1 MKIEK
6 IVCGAY
12 AENAYCIDGELL
24 IDPGD
29 DLPTL
34 ARLAGGIKAIL
45 LTHGHF
51 DHMLAAEEL
60 QKRTGV
66 PVYVHPL
73 DAPMLSD
80 ASLSAYNPEVSSLPQ
95 PGHIACTAYPESL
108 FGFRVLHTPG
118 HTPGSVCL
126 YREEEKV
133 LFSGDTLFQAGF
145 GRTDLA
151 GGSMHQLLSSLQT
164 LLALPRDVRVYPG
177 HGESTTIDEECRRYR
192 RGRRNRFG

>member
-29 DLPTL
+29 DLPAL

-51 DHMLAAEEL
+51 DHMLAAEKL
-60 QKRTGV
+60 QERTGI

-95 PGHIACTAYPESL
+95 PGRIAYTAYPESL

-126 YREEEKV
+126 YHEAEKV
-133 LFSGDTLFQAGF
+133 LFSGDTLFRAGF

-151 GGSMHQLLSSLQT
+151 GGSMHQLLSSLRT
-164 LLALPRDVRVYPG
+164 LLALPRDIKVYPG

-192 RGRRNRFG
+192 R

>member
-1 MKIEK
+1 MKIER

-29 DLPTL
+29 DLPAL

-95 PGHIACTAYPESL
+95 PGHIACTAYLESL

-126 YREEEKV
+126 YHEEEKV
-133 LFSGDTLFQAGF
+133 LFSGDTLFRAGF

-151 GGSMHQLLSSLQT
+151 GGSMHQLLSSLRT

-192 RGRRNRFG
+192 R

>member
-1 MKIEK
+1 MKIER

-34 ARLAGGIKAIL
+34 ARIAGGIKAIL

-126 YREEEKV
+126 YHEAEKV
-133 LFSGDTLFQAGF
+133 LFSGDTLFRAGF

-151 GGSMHQLLSSLQT
+151 GGSMHQLLSSLRT
-164 LLALPRDVRVYPG
+164 LLALPRDIKVYPG

-192 RGRRNRFG
+192 R

>member
-1 MKIEK
+1 MKIER

-34 ARLAGGIKAIL
+34 ARIAGGIKAIL

-126 YREEEKV
+126 YHEAEKV
-133 LFSGDTLFQAGF
+133 LFSVDTLFRAGF

-151 GGSMHQLLSSLQT
+151 GGSMHQLLSSLRT
-164 LLALPRDVRVYPG
+164 LLALPRDIKVYPG

-192 RGRRNRFG
+192 R

>member
-1 MKIEK
+1 MNEERIMKIEK

-66 PVYVHPL
+66 PVYGASAGRAPCFRTHP
-73 DAPMLSD
+73 
-80 ASLSAYNPEVSSLPQ
+80 
-95 PGHIACTAYPESL
+95 
-108 FGFRVLHTPG
+108 
-118 HTPGSVCL
+118 
-126 YREEEKV
+126 
-133 LFSGDTLFQAGF
+133 
-145 GRTDLA
+145 
-151 GGSMHQLLSSLQT
+151 
-164 LLALPRDVRVYPG
+164 
-177 HGESTTIDEECRRYR
+177 
-192 RGRRNRFG
+192 

>member
-95 PGHIACTAYPESL
+95 PGHIAYTAYPESL

-126 YREEEKV
+126 YHEAEKV
-133 LFSGDTLFQAGF
+133 LFSGDTLFRAGF

-151 GGSMHQLLSSLQT
+151 GGSMHQLLSSLRT
-164 LLALPRDVRVYPG
+164 LLALPRDIKVYPG

-192 RGRRNRFG
+192 R

>member
-1 MKIEK
+1 MKIER

-34 ARLAGGIKAIL
+34 ARIAGGIKAIL

-126 YREEEKV
+126 YNEGEKV
-133 LFSGDTLFQAGF
+133 LFSGDTLFRAGF

-151 GGSMHQLLSSLQT
+151 GGSMHQLLSSLRT

-192 RGRRNRFG
+192 R

>member
-51 DHMLAAEEL
+51 DHMLAAEKL
-60 QKRTGV
+60 QERTGV

-126 YREEEKV
+126 YHEAEKV
-133 LFSGDTLFQAGF
+133 LFSGDTLFRAGF

-151 GGSMHQLLSSLQT
+151 GGSMHQLLSSLRT

-192 RGRRNRFG
+192 R

>member
-1 MKIEK
+1 MKIER

-126 YREEEKV
+126 YHEEEKV

-151 GGSMHQLLSSLQT
+151 GGSMHQLLSSLRT

-192 RGRRNRFG
+192 R

>member
-95 PGHIACTAYPESL
+95 PGHIAYTAYPESL

-133 LFSGDTLFQAGF
+133 LFSGDTLFRAGF

-151 GGSMHQLLSSLQT
+151 GGSMHQLLSSLRT
-164 LLALPRDVRVYPG
+164 LLALPRDIKVYPG

-192 RGRRNRFG
+192 R

>member
-12 AENAYCIDGELL
+12 AENAYCVDGALL

-29 DLPTL
+29 DLPAL
-34 ARLAGGIKAIL
+34 VRVAGGIKAIL

-60 QKRTGV
+60 QKQTGV

-95 PGHIACTAYPESL
+95 PGHIAYTAYPESL

-126 YREEEKV
+126 YHEEEKV
-133 LFSGDTLFQAGF
+133 LFSGDTLFRAGF

-151 GGSMHQLLSSLQT
+151 GGSMHQLLSSLRT
-164 LLALPRDVRVYPG
+164 LLALPRDVKVYPG

-192 RGRRNRFG
+192 R

>member
-1 MKIEK
+1 MNEERIMKIEK

-126 YREEEKV
+126 YHEGEKV
-133 LFSGDTLFQAGF
+133 LFSGDTLFRAGF

-151 GGSMHQLLSSLQT
+151 GGSMHQLLSSLRT

-192 RGRRNRFG
+192 R

>member
-1 MKIEK
+1 MNEERIMKIER

-126 YREEEKV
+126 YHEGEKV
-133 LFSGDTLFQAGF
+133 LFSGDTLFRAGF

-151 GGSMHQLLSSLQT
+151 GGSMHQLLSSLRT

-192 RGRRNRFG
+192 R

>member
-1 MKIEK
+1 MKIER

-29 DLPTL
+29 DLPAL
-34 ARLAGGIKAIL
+34 ARLSGGIKAIL

-126 YREEEKV
+126 YHEGEKV
-133 LFSGDTLFQAGF
+133 LFSGDTLFRAGF

-151 GGSMHQLLSSLQT
+151 GGSMHQLLSSLRT

-192 RGRRNRFG
+192 R

>member
-126 YREEEKV
+126 YHEGEKV
-133 LFSGDTLFQAGF
+133 LLSGDTLCRAGF
-145 GRTDLA
+145 GCTDLA
-151 GGSMHQLLSSLQT
+151 GGSMHQLLSSLRT

-192 RGRRNRFG
+192 R

>member
-34 ARLAGGIKAIL
+34 ARIAGGIKAIL

-118 HTPGSVCL
+118 QTPGSVCL
-126 YREEEKV
+126 YHEAEKV
-133 LFSGDTLFQAGF
+133 LFSGDTLFRAGF

-151 GGSMHQLLSSLQT
+151 GGSMHQLLSSLRT
-164 LLALPRDVRVYPG
+164 LLALPRDIKVYPG

-192 RGRRNRFG
+192 R

>member
-1 MKIEK
+1 MNEERIMKIEK

-95 PGHIACTAYPESL
+95 PGHIAYTAYPESL

-126 YREEEKV
+126 YREAEKV
-133 LFSGDTLFQAGF
+133 LFSGDTLFRAGF

-151 GGSMHQLLSSLQT
+151 GGSMHQLLSSLRT

-192 RGRRNRFG
+192 R

>member
-1 MKIEK
+1 MNEERIMKIEK

-34 ARLAGGIKAIL
+34 ARIAGGIKAIL

-126 YREEEKV
+126 YHEGEKV
-133 LFSGDTLFQAGF
+133 LFSGDTLFRAGF

-151 GGSMHQLLSSLQT
+151 GGSMHQLLSSLRT

-192 RGRRNRFG
+192 R

>member
-1 MKIEK
+1 MKIER

-34 ARLAGGIKAIL
+34 ARIAGGIKAIL

-126 YREEEKV
+126 YHEGEKV
-133 LFSGDTLFQAGF
+133 LFSGDTLFRAGF

-151 GGSMHQLLSSLQT
+151 GGSMHQVLSSLRT

-192 RGRRNRFG
+192 R

>member
-73 DAPMLSD
+73 DVPMLSD

-126 YREEEKV
+126 YHEGEKV
-133 LFSGDTLFQAGF
+133 LFSGDTLFRAGF

-151 GGSMHQLLSSLQT
+151 GGSMHQLLSSLRT
-164 LLALPRDVRVYPG
+164 LLALPRDVWVYPG
-177 HGESTTIDEECRRYR
+177 HGESTTIDKECRRYR
-192 RGRRNRFG
+192 R

>member
-192 RGRRNRFG
+192 R

>member
-1 MKIEK
+1 MKIER

-29 DLPTL
+29 DLPAL

-151 GGSMHQLLSSLQT
+151 GGSMHQLLSSLRT

-192 RGRRNRFG
+192 R

>member
-34 ARLAGGIKAIL
+34 ARLDGGIKAIL

-126 YREEEKV
+126 YHEGEKV
-133 LFSGDTLFQAGF
+133 LFSGDTLFRAGF

-151 GGSMHQLLSSLQT
+151 GGSMHQLLSSLRT

-192 RGRRNRFG
+192 R

>member
-1 MKIEK
+1 MKIER

-95 PGHIACTAYPESL
+95 PGHIACTAYPASL

-118 HTPGSVCL
+118 HTPGSVG
-126 YREEEKV
+126 RDHAAEKV
-133 LFSGDTLFQAGF
+133 LFSGDTLFRAGF

-151 GGSMHQLLSSLQT
+151 GGSMHQLLSSLRT

-192 RGRRNRFG
+192 R

>member
-126 YREEEKV
+126 YHEAEKV
-133 LFSGDTLFQAGF
+133 LFSGDTLFRAGF

-151 GGSMHQLLSSLQT
+151 GGSMHQLLSSLRT
-164 LLALPRDVRVYPG
+164 LLALPRDIKVYPG

-192 RGRRNRFG
+192 R

>member
-34 ARLAGGIKAIL
+34 ARIAGGIKAIL

-126 YREEEKV
+126 YHEGEKV
-133 LFSGDTLFQAGF
+133 LFSGDTLFRAGF

-151 GGSMHQLLSSLQT
+151 GGSMHQLLSSLRT

-177 HGESTTIDEECRRYR
+177 HGESTIIDEECRRYR
-192 RGRRNRFG
+192 R

>member
-1 MKIEK
+1 MKIER

-126 YREEEKV
+126 YHEAEKV
-133 LFSGDTLFQAGF
+133 LFSGDTLFRAGF

-151 GGSMHQLLSSLQT
+151 GGSMHQLLSSLRT
-164 LLALPRDVRVYPG
+164 LLALPRDIKVYPG

-192 RGRRNRFG
+192 R

>member
-126 YREEEKV
+126 YHEGEKV
-133 LFSGDTLFQAGF
+133 LFSGDTLFRAGF

-151 GGSMHQLLSSLQT
+151 GGSMHQLLSSLRT

-192 RGRRNRFG
+192 R

>member
-1 MKIEK
+1 MKIER

-126 YREEEKV
+126 YHEGEKV
-133 LFSGDTLFQAGF
+133 LFSGDTLFRAGF

-151 GGSMHQLLSSLQT
+151 GGSMHQLLSSLRT

-192 RGRRNRFG
+192 R